1 MYLGQKNFLLEKSI
15 ACIHLNMRKLSGLI
29 INIPIL
35 SILNLALLLRLWGI
49 AFGLPQAQ
57 IGDEWA
63 LVYATFYTGA
73 NTLKPLRYQYGALI
87 PYILLLEYGAYY
99 IFGFLSGSFSSPN
112 DLFAKFVH
120 DPSELILLGRVTM
133 AIVGVLTV
141 WLTYFI
147 GKTFYTK
154 HIGLMA
160 AFFLS
165 IAFLAVKESHYLK
178 EGNLSTFFSLG
189 CYYFILK
196 IVQKAKPRDYV
207 AAGITLGLGIG
218 AKFESLLMLPIFF
231 LGHLLVNRR
240 IEIKKLA
247 YFMVGFISFTLL
259 TFPMLLIDLNAYL
272 ALFQREFTLTMTRY
286 PLHLLGKPIWWW
298 FLNVHLPQGLGI
310 PLFVVSILGFIISFI
325 KSILNKNYLFL
336 PLLPVV
342 FLATIDFWQQFHF
355 ARYAILTL
363 PFYMLGAAVFIDWI
377 AAYIKNRQLRY
388 FFVGLVVITLSWVS
402 INRVVKFNTLI
413 LQPDT
418 RYSSKEWIEAN
429 IPSGS
434 SILVETALKPEY
446 AANLNVPLTLD
457 EQSINDRIQTAHAY
471 GYPATYLNALRQ
483 VNKNTIGYKI
493 IPTQRVNLVRDL
505 MSDISTPIND
515 ASYWAEKKV
524 EYLVL
529 SSWASLPDVNRE
541 FKKSIL
547 DNYELIKEFSPHP
560 EFSDDPHFVQM
571 DYQILDKINIFD
583 SQLLFG
589 PNIMIYRLKKNSST
603 PFSD

>member
-1 MYLGQKNFLLEKSI
+1 MNKLLNI
-15 ACIHLNMRKLSGLI
+15 KLKRPFFTIYSPLVVILI
-29 INIPIL
+29 
-35 SILNLALLLRLWGI
+35 LALILRLWGI
-49 AFGLPQAQ
+49 NFGLPQAQ

-63 LVYATFYTGA
+63 LVYATFYTGV

-112 DLFAKFVH
+112 DLFVKFVN

-154 HIGLMA
+154 RIGFIA

-165 IAFLAVKESHYLK
+165 VVFLAVKESHYLK
-178 EGNLSTFFSLG
+178 EGNLAAFFSLG
-189 CYYFILK
+189 CFYFILK

-218 AKFESLLMLPIFF
+218 AKFESLLMLPIFL
-231 LGHLLVNRR
+231 LGHLLANRR
-240 IEIKKLA
+240 IALKKLA
-247 YFMVGFISFTLL
+247 YFFIGNIPFILL
-259 TFPMLLIDLNAYL
+259 NFPMLFIDLNAYL
-272 ALFQREFTLTMTRY
+272 ALFQHEFSLTTTNY
-286 PLHLLGKPIWWW
+286 PLHLLGRPIWWW

-310 PLFVVSILGFIISFI
+310 PLFVASILGFIISFI
-325 KSILNKNYLFL
+325 MTKQNKNYLFI
-336 PLLPVV
+336 PLLPIV
-342 FLATIDFWQQFHF
+342 FLVTIDFWQQFHF
-355 ARYAILTL
+355 ARYALLTL
-363 PFYMLGAAVFIDWI
+363 PFYMLGAAVCIDWMTS
-377 AAYIKNRQLRY
+377 YIKNKQQQHL
-388 FFVGLVVITLSWVS
+388 FVCMALFALSWVS
-402 INRVVKFNTLI
+402 LIRVVKFNTLI

-418 RYSSKEWIEAN
+418 RHSSKEWIEEN

-434 SILVETALKPEY
+434 TVLVETALKPEY
-446 AANLNVPLTLD
+446 QANLNTPLTLD
-457 EQSINDRIQTAHAY
+457 KKSIIERIQTAYAY
-471 GYPATYLNALRQ
+471 GYPATYLKALLK

-505 MSDISTPIND
+505 VSDISTPVND
-515 ASYWAEKKV
+515 ASYWADKKV

-529 SSWASLPDVNRE
+529 SSWTSLPDVNAE

-547 DNYELIKEFSPHP
+547 EYYDLIKEFTPHP
-560 EFSDDPHFVQM
+560 EFSEDPHFVQM
-571 DYQILDKINIFD
+571 DYQVLDSVDIF
-583 SQLLFG
+583 SKRQIFG
-589 PNIMIYRLKKNSST
+589 PKILIHKLKKDLHEKTKQSIDIPSST
-603 PFSD
+603 IFYMI